1 MRLRPCQ
8 AELKASY
15 LLESHAMTDGDPE
28 DEALRFIFDSIE
40 TVPHLE
46 ALLLI
51 WQNNTR
57 TWTSEELAARIY
69 VGAIDAKNI
78 LEDLHRR
85 GLVMLEPGSD
95 TFRYASDWDSENVL
109 MRRVADTYARNL
121 VGVARMIHSK
131 GSASVREFAR
141 AFQIKKD

>member
-1 MRLRPCQ
+1 
-8 AELKASY
+8 
-15 LLESHAMTDGDPE
+15 MTDGDPE
-28 DEALRFIFDSIE
+28 DEALRFIFDNIE

-57 TWTSEELAARIY
+57 TWTAEELAARIY
-69 VGAIDAKNI
+69 VGAVDAKNI
-78 LEDLHRR
+78 LEDLRRR
-85 GLVMLEPGSD
+85 GLVVPEEGD
-95 TFRYASDWDSENVL
+95 AYRYASEWDPQNAL